1 MRAAYVTERGPA
13 DTIVVGDRPDPTPAD
28 GEVLVAVDTVS
39 VNPVDTYVRSGRYA
53 TPIPLPFVV
62 GRDLVGTVAA
72 LGGGVE
78 AFRVGDRVW
87 CNSAGHEGRQGPSA
101 EYAVVPVDR
110 LYPLPDGVDPDTAV
124 AVAHPAATAYLGWF
138 VRARLLAGETVLVA
152 GGAGNV
158 GTAAVQMAAYAGA
171 RVVATARPS
180 DHEAC
185 RAAGADAVLDYADP
199 DLGDRIAEVAPDGVD
214 VLWDTAGHHDF
225 ALAGRILAPEARV
238 LVTAATVR
246 EPVVPLFPLYTRDVS
261 VLGFVIS
268 LAPAHELAAAARLVN
283 RMLADGLLTTR
294 VTERMGLADM
304 AEAHRRMESG
314 TVRGRL
320 LVDVRR

>member
-1 MRAAYVTERGPA
+1 MRAAYITELGPA
-13 DTIVVGDRPDPTPAD
+13 DTIVVGDRPDPRPAD

-39 VNPVDTYVRSGRYA
+39 VNPVDTYVRSGRYR

-78 AFRVGDRVW
+78 GFRVGDRVW
-87 CNSAGHEGRQGPSA
+87 GNSAGHDGRQGPSA
-101 EYAVVPVDR
+101 EYVVVPADR
-110 LYPLPDGVDPDTAV
+110 LYPLPDGVDPDVAV

-138 VRARLLAGETVLVA
+138 VRARLLAGETVLVG

-171 RVVATARPS
+171 RVVVTAHPR
-180 DHEAC
+180 DHDAC

-199 DLGDRIAEVAPDGVD
+199 DLGEAIAAVAPGGVD

-225 ALAGRILAPEARV
+225 ALAGRVLAPEARV
-238 LVTAATVR
+238 LVTAASVR
-246 EPVVPLFPLYTRDVS
+246 EPVVPLFPLYTQDVS

-268 LAPAHELAAAARLVN
+268 RAPAVQFAAAARLVN
-283 RMLADGLLTTR
+283 RMLAEGRLTTR
-294 VTERMGLADM
+294 ISERMTLGDM
-304 AEAHRRMESG
+304 ADAHRRMESG
-314 TVRGRL
+314 AVRGRL
-320 LVDVRR
+320 LVDVRT